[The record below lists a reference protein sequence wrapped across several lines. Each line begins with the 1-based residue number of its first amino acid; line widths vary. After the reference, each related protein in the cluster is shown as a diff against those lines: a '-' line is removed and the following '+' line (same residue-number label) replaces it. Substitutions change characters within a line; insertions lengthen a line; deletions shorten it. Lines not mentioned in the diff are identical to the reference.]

1 MTKNNTSKKD
11 KDTISAAIDLLVDNG
26 LDLSNALSE
35 GGVLK
40 QLTKRLVEKALEAEM
55 ADHLGYTKYDRTH
68 SENSR
73 NGLSQKNLVTDN
85 GVITV
90 DVPRDREST
99 FEPAIIPKR
108 QTRINGL
115 DQKILSL
122 YAKGMSLSL
131 FQKLFDKLFFVPLE
145 CSECLLFTDDVVED
159 VKA

>member
-11 KDTISAAIDLLVDNG
+11 KDSISAAIDLLVDNG

-35 GGVLK
+35 GGLLK
-40 QLTKRLVEKALEAEM
+40 QLTKRLVEKALKAEM
-55 ADHLGYTKYDRTH
+55 AEHHTKYDRTD

-99 FEPAIIPKR
+99 VEPAIIPKR

-122 YAKGMSLSL
+122 YTKGMSLSDI
-131 FQKLFDKLFFVPLE
+131 KLQIQELYGAEVA
-145 CSECLLFTDDVVED
+145 LLHESDF
-159 VKA
+159 